1 MLNKGV
7 NKMDDIS
14 VAPDSMRRIWHVSE
28 DFQNSLADTSR
39 WRIISR
45 PHAWRPPTDV
55 YETEDSLVIRVEVAG
70 MRESDFVI
78 SLAERNLT
86 IRGIRQDTS
95 ERRAY
100 HQMEIPFGEFSTEL
114 ELPYTI
120 LSDKVEATYRD
131 GFLRITLPITE
142 PKHIKVEGE

>member
-1 MLNKGV
+1 MEEIYV
-7 NKMDDIS
+7 S
-14 VAPDSMRRIWHVSE
+14 PDSMRRVWHISE
-28 DFQNSLADTSR
+28 DFQNSLTETSR

-55 YETEDSLVIRVEVAG
+55 YETEESLIIRVEVAG
-70 MRESDFVI
+70 MRESDFTV
-78 SLAERNLT
+78 SLVERSLT
-86 IRGIRQDTS
+86 IRGVRQDTS

-100 HQMEIPFGEFSTEL
+100 HQMEIPFGEFATEL

-120 LSDKVEATYRD
+120 ITDKVEATYHD
-131 GFLRITLPITE
+131 GFLRITLPIAQ

>member
-1 MLNKGV
+1 MEEITVSSNSL
-7 NKMDDIS
+7 
-14 VAPDSMRRIWHVSE
+14 RHIWHISD
-28 DFQNSLADTSR
+28 DFQSPLTETSR

-55 YETEDSLVIRVEVAG
+55 YETEDSITIKVEVAG
-70 MRESDFVI
+70 MREADFTI
-78 SLAERNLT
+78 SLVDRTLT

-100 HQMEIPFGEFSTEL
+100 HQMEIAFGEFHTEV
-114 ELPYTI
+114 ELPYQVI
-120 LSDKVEATYRD
+120 SDKVVATYRD
-131 GFLRITLPITE
+131 GFLRITLPIAQ

>member
-1 MLNKGV
+1 MEKIAV
-7 NKMDDIS
+7 S
-14 VAPDSMRRIWHVSE
+14 SDSLRRVWHISE
-28 DFQNSLADTSR
+28 DFQNPITETPR

-55 YETEDSLVIRVEVAG
+55 YETDQALIIRVEVAG
-70 MRESDFVI
+70 MREADFTI
-78 SLAERNLT
+78 SLVERTLT

-100 HQMEIPFGEFSTEL
+100 HQMEIAFGEFTTEV
-114 ELPYTI
+114 ELPYSI
-120 LSDKVEATYRD
+120 VSDKVEATYRD
-131 GFLRITLPITE
+131 GFLRVMLPIAQ

>member
-1 MLNKGV
+1 
-7 NKMDDIS
+7 MDEPS
-14 VAPDSMRRIWHVSE
+14 VLSDSMRVVWHISE
-28 DFQNSLADTSR
+28 DLQNPYPESSR

-55 YETEDSLVIRVEVAG
+55 YETENAIIIRVEIAG
-70 MRESDFVI
+70 MHETDFSI
-78 SLAERNLT
+78 SLVGRNIT

-100 HQMEIPFGEFSTEL
+100 HQMEIPFGEFSTEF
-114 ELPYTI
+114 ELPYI
-120 LSDKVEATYRD
+120 VNSNKVEAIYRD
-131 GFLRITLPITE
+131 GFLLITLPITQ